1 MLSLSPIAST
11 FSLVKTVASPL
22 PSPFFTSFM
31 YQFLSSTWSKM
42 PTSKKTKKYLNY
54 IAKNTLGS
62 LQVTRCIFSHL
73 SLFSHPASVG
83 EEGKKGIRKILQPRW
98 SSPCGTQT
106 MCFNEQC
113 LLMTPC
119 FNQSMR
125 PQSDEGKY
133 LAEAEVP
140 DLPNWIRLSSP
151 PWGFVIILKS
161 EFQLFSFCP
170 NMLGLFT
177 KPCSQF
183 QTPCF
188 PLAREYL

>member
-1 MLSLSPIAST
+1 
-11 FSLVKTVASPL
+11 
-22 PSPFFTSFM
+22 
-31 YQFLSSTWSKM
+31 
-42 PTSKKTKKYLNY
+42 
-54 IAKNTLGS
+54 
-62 LQVTRCIFSHL
+62 
-73 SLFSHPASVG
+73 
-83 EEGKKGIRKILQPRW
+83 
-98 SSPCGTQT
+98 
-106 MCFNEQC
+106 
-113 LLMTPC
+113 MTPC

-170 NMLGLFT
+170 NMVGLFT

-188 PLAREYL
+188 PLARELFRIFISWPPITFASTLPIKLSLPPEMGFSKLQRGPHSFSKVLSLIKWVSLCPFLNTYPEYFVINGCHG